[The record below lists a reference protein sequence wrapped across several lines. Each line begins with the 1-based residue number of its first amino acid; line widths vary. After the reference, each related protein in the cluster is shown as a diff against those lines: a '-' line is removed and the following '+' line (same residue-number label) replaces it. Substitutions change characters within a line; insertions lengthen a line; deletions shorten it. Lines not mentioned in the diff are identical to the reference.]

1 MIETFKNFLSSKG
14 IKPTCSE
21 NLVQFRYKD
30 LNFALVNQDSDPYY
44 FSLILPNIYEF
55 TQAEDLKIRETMD
68 VMTRRYKVAKYYIR
82 NENVWLAA
90 EQFVYSR
97 DNINALFDRLLGLL
111 EEAYNDFNKKI
122 RES

>member
-1 MIETFKNFLSSKG
+1 M
-14 IKPTCSE
+14 
-21 NLVQFRYKD
+21 
-30 LNFALVNQDSDPYY
+30 VNHDSDPYY

-68 VMTRRYKVAKYYIR
+68 DMTRRYKVAKYYIR

>member
-1 MIETFKNFLSSKG
+1 M
-14 IKPTCSE
+14 
-21 NLVQFRYKD
+21 
-30 LNFALVNQDSDPYY
+30 VNQDSDPYY

-68 VMTRRYKVAKYYIR
+68 DMTRRYKVAKYYIR